1 MDCRISGSCWLRISA
16 SFVAFDCLAAI
27 LAADFIILF
36 FVISSQNPRTEPGF
50 LALLLYCLGM
60 VYFTF
65 FQKILALSSARLHKV
80 TNGYGA
86 WKRDIENC
94 VYELH

>member
-1 MDCRISGSCWLRISA
+1 MRSSVS
-16 SFVAFDCLAAI
+16 SFAVDCLAAI
-27 LAADFIILF
+27 FAAEFIILF
-36 FVISSQNPRTEPGF
+36 FVISVQNPRTFFGNP
-50 LALLLYCLGM
+50 ALRWYLLGM

-65 FQKILALSSARLHKV
+65 FQKILALSSTRLHKV

>member
-1 MDCRISGSCWLRISA
+1 MRSSVSCFA
-16 SFVAFDCLAAI
+16 VDCLAAI

-36 FVISSQNPRTEPGF
+36 FVISVQNPRTSFGNP
-50 LALLLYCLGM
+50 ALRWYLLGM

-80 TNGYGA
+80 TNGYRA